1 VIVMVYA
8 ADIGQQFADL
18 LGTVVNVGV
27 RVVIFLVIIALG
39 WFVASWLRRWV
50 AKGLQRI
57 GFDRAAERGGLQRML
72 GRYAA
77 SDLTARLVMYAF
89 LLFVLQLAFGIFGPN
104 PVSALIEDVI
114 RWLPKL
120 FAAVIIIV
128 VTAAIAG
135 WIKGLIRDGLA
146 GVSYGAALATGVQ
159 VFVLALGI
167 IAAVQQIGVATSVT
181 LPVLITVL
189 ATAAGVIV
197 VGVGGGLI
205 KPMQHRW
212 ERMLNRA
219 ETETTLAAEKVRAHR
234 ASNERDR
241 NVNVSGGFE
250 QRPYGGGRPADTKPE
265 AEPRPGAETRSPATG
280 QGDSDEPTAPQD
292 PT

>member
-1 VIVMVYA
+1 MVYA

-27 RVVIFLVIIALG
+27 RVVIFLVIIGLG

-72 GRYAA
+72 GRYTA

-189 ATAAGVIV
+189 ATAAGVII

-234 ASNERDR
+234 ASNER
-241 NVNVSGGFE
+241 E
-250 QRPYGGGRPADTKPE
+250 HHT
-265 AEPRPGAETRSPATG
+265 AEC
-280 QGDSDEPTAPQD
+280 
-292 PT
+292 